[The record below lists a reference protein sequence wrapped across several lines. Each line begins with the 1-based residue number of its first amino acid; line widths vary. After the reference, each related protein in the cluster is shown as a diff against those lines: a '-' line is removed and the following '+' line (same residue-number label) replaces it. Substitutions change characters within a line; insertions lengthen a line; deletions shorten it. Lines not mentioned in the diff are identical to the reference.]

1 MSVACVID
9 VAGPVLTVQERR
21 LFAACDPWAFIL
33 FGRSCETPAQI
44 RALCED
50 LRDSVGRACLIFIDQ
65 EGGRVQRLAPPVW
78 PRLPALSFYGRLWQ
92 DNPAHALEACNLH
105 HQIMGEMLT
114 DVGISANCAPCLDLR
129 LEGASS
135 AIGDRALSAEP
146 QCVADLGKAGLAGLK
161 AAGVA
166 GVLKHLPGQ
175 GRAALDSHVAL
186 PRIAASK
193 EVLEQDLLPFRVNR
207 SAPMGMIG
215 HVVFEAIDPDA
226 PASQSAPVVQTW
238 IREAMGFDGLLMT
251 DDLTMKAL
259 DQPDEV
265 KAARVFDAG
274 IDIAMRCHGTL
285 EEREAFLKLCPALS
299 GPSLIRAQHAEA
311 YASKPAVALDRE
323 QLWSRFTELTGWE
336 RGMTLSISPDPTR
349 KAWA

>member
-1 MSVACVID
+1 MPVACVID

-21 LFAACDPWAFIL
+21 LFAARDPWAFIL
-33 FGRSCETPAQI
+33 FGRSCETPGQV

-92 DNPAHALEACNLH
+92 DHPKDAVEACHLH
-105 HQIMGEMLT
+105 HQIIGQMLR
-114 DVGISANCAPCLDLR
+114 DVGIDANCAPCLDLR
-129 LEGASS
+129 LEGASN
-135 AIGDRALSAEP
+135 AIGDRALSADP
-146 QCVADLGKAGLAGLK
+146 ACVAELGQAGLEGLK
-161 AAGVA
+161 TAGVA
-166 GVLKHLPGQ
+166 GVLKHMPGQ
-175 GRAALDSHVAL
+175 GRAALDSHEAL

-193 EVLEQDLLPFRVNR
+193 EVLEKDLLPFRTNQ

-215 HVVFEAIDPDA
+215 HVVFDALDPIA
-226 PASQSAPVVQTW
+226 PASQSALVVKHW
-238 IREAMGFDGLLMT
+238 IRDAMGFDGLLMT

-259 DQPDEV
+259 DQPDAV
-265 KAARVFDAG
+265 KAARVFGAG

-285 EEREAFLKLCPALS
+285 EERDAFLQMCPTLSGASLARARRAEAFAP
-299 GPSLIRAQHAEA
+299 
-311 YASKPAVALDRE
+311 KPAIALDPDR
-323 QLWSRFTELTGWE
+323 LWARFTELTGWE
-336 RGMTLSISPDPTR
+336 RAMTLSISPDPTR

>member
-21 LFAACDPWAFIL
+21 LFAMRDPWAFIL

-78 PRLPALSFYGRLWQ
+78 PSLPALSFYGRLWQ
-92 DNPAHALEACNLH
+92 DNPARALEACNLH
-105 HQIMGEMLT
+105 HQIIGQMLA
-114 DVGISANCAPCLDLR
+114 DVGINANCAPCLDLR

-135 AIGDRALSAEP
+135 AIGDRALSADP
-146 QCVADLGKAGLAGLK
+146 HCVAALGRTGLAGLQ

-166 GVLKHLPGQ
+166 GVLKHMPGQ
-175 GRAALDSHVAL
+175 GRATLDSHEAL
-186 PRIAASK
+186 PRISASK
-193 EVLEQDLLPFRVNR
+193 EVLQLDLLPFCANQ

-215 HVVFEAIDPDA
+215 HVVFEALDPRA
-226 PASQSAPVVQTW
+226 PASQSGPVVKSW
-238 IREAMGFDGLLMT
+238 IRDAMGFDGLLMT

-259 DQPDEV
+259 DQPDAV
-265 KAARVFDAG
+265 KAARVFAAG

-285 EEREAFLKLCPALS
+285 EERDAFIQMCPPLS
-299 GPSLIRAQHAEA
+299 GASLARAERAES
-311 YASKPAVALDRE
+311 YAPKPNVALDPDH
-323 QLWSRFTELTGWE
+323 LWARLTELTGWE
-336 RGMTLSISPDPTR
+336 RSMTLSISPDPTR

>member
-9 VAGPVLTVQERR
+9 VAGPVLTVQERL
-21 LFAACDPWAFIL
+21 LFAARDPWAFIL
-33 FGRSCETPAQI
+33 FGRSCETPAQL

-92 DNPAHALEACNLH
+92 HNPTHAFEACQLH
-105 HQIMGEMLT
+105 HQIMGQMLI
-114 DVGISANCAPCLDLR
+114 DVGINANCAPCLDLR
-129 LEGASS
+129 LDGASS
-135 AIGDRALSAEP
+135 AIGDRALSADP
-146 QCVADLGKAGLAGLK
+146 HCVAELGRAGLLGLQ

-166 GVLKHLPGQ
+166 GVLKHMPGQ
-175 GRAALDSHVAL
+175 GRAALDSHEAL
-186 PRIAASK
+186 PIIAASR
-193 EVLEQDLLPFRVNR
+193 EVLEQDLVPFRANQ

-215 HVVFEAIDPDA
+215 HVVIDAIDPHA
-226 PASQSAPVVQTW
+226 PASQSAPVVQHW
-238 IREAMGFDGLLMT
+238 IREVMGFDGLLMT

-259 DQPDEV
+259 DQPDAV

-285 EEREAFLKLCPALS
+285 DERDAFLQMCPTLI
-299 GPSLIRAQHAEA
+299 GPSLARAQRAEA
-311 YASKPAVALDRE
+311 YAPKPTVALDLDD
-323 QLWSRFTELTGWE
+323 LWGRFTELTGWE
-336 RGMTLSISPDPTR
+336 KSVTLSISPDPTR

>member
-1 MSVACVID
+1 MAVACVID

-21 LFAACDPWAFIL
+21 LFAARDPWAFIL
-33 FGRSCETPAQI
+33 FGRSCETPAQV

-92 DNPAHALEACNLH
+92 DNPELALEACNLH
-105 HQIMGEMLT
+105 HQIIGQMLS
-114 DVGISANCAPCLDLR
+114 DVGIDANCAPCLDLR
-129 LEGASS
+129 LEGASN
-135 AIGDRALSAEP
+135 AIGDRALSADP
-146 QCVADLGKAGLAGLK
+146 KCVAELGQAGLAGLQ

-166 GVLKHLPGQ
+166 GVLKHMPGQ
-175 GRAALDSHVAL
+175 GRAALDSHEAL

-193 EVLEQDLLPFRVNR
+193 EVLQQDLLPFRTNQ

-215 HVVFEAIDPDA
+215 HVVFEEIDPVA

-265 KAARVFDAG
+265 KAARVFGAG

-285 EEREAFLKLCPALS
+285 EERDAFLQMCPALS
-299 GPSLIRAQHAEA
+299 GPSLARAMRAEA
-311 YASKPAVALDRE
+311 YAPKPAVALQPD
-323 QLWSRFTELTGWE
+323 QLWARFTDLTGWE
-336 RGMTLSISPDPTR
+336 RNMTLSISPDPTR

>member
-21 LFAACDPWAFIL
+21 LFAARDPWAFIL
-33 FGRSCETPAQI
+33 FGPSCETPAQI

-92 DNPAHALEACNLH
+92 DNPANALEACNLH
-105 HQIMGEMLT
+105 HQIMGHMLT
-114 DVGISANCAPCLDLR
+114 DVGIDANCAPCLDLR
-129 LEGASS
+129 LVGASS
-135 AIGDRALSAEP
+135 AIGDRALSADP
-146 QCVADLGKAGLAGLK
+146 ACVAELGRAGLAGLQ
-161 AAGVA
+161 ASGVA
-166 GVLKHLPGQ
+166 GVLKHMPGQ
-175 GRAALDSHVAL
+175 GRAALDSHEAL

-193 EVLEQDLLPFRVNR
+193 EVLEQDLLPFRTNQ
-207 SAPMGMIG
+207 SAPMGMVG
-215 HVVFEAIDPDA
+215 HVVFEALDPVA
-226 PASQSAPVVQTW
+226 PASQSAPVVKHW

-259 DQPDEV
+259 DQPDAV
-265 KAARVFDAG
+265 KATRVFEAG

-285 EEREAFLKLCPALS
+285 EERDAFLQMCPVLS
-299 GPSLIRAQHAEA
+299 GPSLTRAMRAEA
-311 YASKPAVALDRE
+311 YAPKPAVALDPD
-323 QLWSRFTELTGWE
+323 QLWARFTELTGWE
-336 RGMTLSISPDPTR
+336 RAMTLSISPDPTR

>member
-9 VAGPVLTVQERR
+9 VTGPVLTVQERR
-21 LFAACDPWAFIL
+21 LFATRDPWAFIL

-78 PRLPALSFYGRLWQ
+78 PRLPAMSFYGTLWQ
-92 DNPAHALEACNLH
+92 DNPARALEACNLH
-105 HQIMGEMLT
+105 HQIIGQMLT
-114 DVGISANCAPCLDLR
+114 DVGINANCAPCLDLR
-129 LEGASS
+129 LEGASG
-135 AIGDRALSAEP
+135 AIGDRAISADP
-146 QCVADLGKAGLAGLK
+146 HCVAALGLTGLAGLQ

-175 GRAALDSHVAL
+175 GRATLDSHEAL

-193 EVLEQDLLPFRVNR
+193 EVLQQDLLPFRANQ

-215 HVVFEAIDPDA
+215 HVVYEAIDPVA
-226 PASQSAPVVQTW
+226 PASQSAPLVQTW
-238 IREAMGFDGLLMT
+238 IRDTMGFDGLLMT

-259 DQPDEV
+259 DQPDVV

-285 EEREAFLKLCPALS
+285 EERDAFLHMCPQLS
-299 GPSLIRAQHAEA
+299 GTSLARAMRAES
-311 YASKPAVALDRE
+311 YARKPDVALNSD
-323 QLWSRFTELTGWE
+323 QLWARFTELTGWE
-336 RGMTLSISPDPTR
+336 KAMTLSISPDPTR

>member
-1 MSVACVID
+1 MAVACIMD

-21 LFAACDPWAFIL
+21 MFAARDPWAFIL

-65 EGGRVQRLAPPVW
+65 EGGRVQRLAPPAW

-92 DNPAHALEACNLH
+92 ENSAQAFEACGLH
-105 HQIMGEMLT
+105 HQIMGQMLL
-114 DVGISANCAPCLDLR
+114 DVGIDANCAPCLDLR

-135 AIGDRALSAEP
+135 AIGDRALSADP
-146 QCVADLGKAGLAGLK
+146 ACVADLGRAGLAGLQ

-166 GVLKHLPGQ
+166 GVLKHMPGQ
-175 GRAALDSHVAL
+175 GRAALDTHEAL
-186 PRIAASK
+186 PHVSASK
-193 EVLEQDLLPFRVNR
+193 EVLQQDLQPFRANQ

-215 HVVFEAIDPDA
+215 HVVFDAIDPLA
-226 PASQSAPVVQTW
+226 PASQSNPVVQSW

-259 DQPDEV
+259 DQPDEI
-265 KAARVFDAG
+265 KAARVFAAG
-274 IDIAMRCHGTL
+274 IDIAMRCHGNL
-285 EEREAFLKLCPALS
+285 EERDAFLQMCPPLEGA
-299 GPSLIRAQHAEA
+299 SLARAERAQT
-311 YASKPAVALDRE
+311 YAPKPVVALDPDR
-323 QLWSRFTELTGWE
+323 LWARFSELTGWE
-336 RGMTLSISPDPTR
+336 RAMTVSISPDPTR

>member
-9 VAGPVLTVQERR
+9 VAGSVLTAQERR
-21 LFAACDPWAFIL
+21 LFAARDPWAFIL
-33 FGRSCETPAQI
+33 FGRSCETPAQL

-78 PRLPALSFYGRLWQ
+78 PRLPALSFYGRLWL
-92 DNPAHALEACNLH
+92 DNPAYASEACNLH
-105 HQIMGEMLT
+105 HQIMGHMLSE
-114 DVGISANCAPCLDLR
+114 VGINANCAPCLDLR

-146 QCVADLGKAGLAGLK
+146 TCVADLGRAGLAGLQ

-166 GVLKHLPGQ
+166 GVLKHMPGQ
-175 GRAALDSHVAL
+175 GRATLDSHEAL

-193 EVLEQDLLPFRVNR
+193 EMLEQDLLPFRANR

-215 HVVFEAIDPDA
+215 HVVFDALDPLA
-226 PASQSAPVVQTW
+226 PASQSRLVVEKW
-238 IREAMGFDGLLMT
+238 IRGAMGFDGLLMT

-259 DQPDEV
+259 DQPDAV

-285 EEREAFLKLCPALS
+285 EERDAFLEMCPTLS
-299 GPSLIRAQHAEA
+299 GPSLARAQRAEA
-311 YASKPAVALDRE
+311 YASKPAVAVDLE
-323 QLWSRFTELTGWE
+323 YLWSRFTELTGWE

>member
-1 MSVACVID
+1 MPVACVID

-21 LFAACDPWAFIL
+21 LFAARDPWAFIL
-33 FGRSCETPAQI
+33 FGRSCETPAQL

-50 LRDSVGRACLIFIDQ
+50 LRDSVGRACMIFIDQ

-92 DNPAHALEACNLH
+92 DNPKDAVEACLLH
-105 HQIMGEMLT
+105 HQIIGQMLSE
-114 DVGISANCAPCLDLR
+114 VGIDANCAPCLDLR

-135 AIGDRALSAEP
+135 AIGDRALSADP
-146 QCVADLGKAGLAGLK
+146 ACVAELGQAGLAGLK

-166 GVLKHLPGQ
+166 GVLKHMPGQ
-175 GRAALDSHVAL
+175 GRATLDSHEAL

-193 EVLEQDLLPFRVNR
+193 EVLEQDLLPFRTNQ

-215 HVVFEAIDPDA
+215 HVVFEAIDPVA
-226 PASQSAPVVQTW
+226 PASQSAVVVQHW
-238 IREAMGFDGLLMT
+238 IRDAMGFDGLLMT

-259 DQPDEV
+259 DQPDAI

-285 EEREAFLKLCPALS
+285 EERDAFLQMCPPLS
-299 GPSLIRAQHAEA
+299 GPSFARAMRAEA
-311 YASKPAVALDRE
+311 YAPRPAVALDSD
-323 QLWSRFTELTGWE
+323 QLWARFTELTGWE
-336 RGMTLSISPDPTR
+336 RAMTLSISPDPTR